1 MNGNERMTLLEGV
14 FMGYNGAP
22 PNPIRYIKFK
32 RVGVSMTGQIQ
43 RRRSVRSGEITFEIK
58 LVEKFK
64 DARIAEQRIDMIV
77 RKYMYPEDASILYI
91 GHKEEDHVP
100 PARVLEQN
108 EVGRYIAEICVSFM
122 V

>member
-1 MNGNERMTLLEGV
+1 
-14 FMGYNGAP
+14 
-22 PNPIRYIKFK
+22 
-32 RVGVSMTGQIQ
+32 
-43 RRRSVRSGEITFEIK
+43 
-58 LVEKFK
+58 
-64 DARIAEQRIDMIV
+64 
-77 RKYMYPEDASILYI
+77 MYPEDASILYI